1 MFFDIWNQIRL
12 QSIFIFVITT
22 VMETEE
28 VVGKLETTSRAS
40 LKPLRGGGGGRKL
53 SILKR
58 KRQKPISYYR
68 LPGEAYTISH
78 NLSNLVRF
86 FSSRPDYLLQGHLLA

>member
-40 LKPLRGGGGGRKL
+40 LKPLRGGVESFL
-53 SILKR
+53 
-58 KRQKPISYYR
+58 
-68 LPGEAYTISH
+68 
-78 NLSNLVRF
+78 F
-86 FSSRPDYLLQGHLLA
+86 